1 MMEIKHDPESPPDHK
16 DDQYAGERHRSEV
29 LKRRGVEP
37 YVKKEPE
44 MYQNLHDRGDGD
56 DN

>member
-16 DDQYAGERHRSEV
+16 DDQYAGEHHCSEV
-29 LKRRGVEP
+29 LKRRGAKP
-37 YVKKEPE
+37 YVEKEPE
-44 MYQNLHDRGDGD
+44 MHQNLHDREDGD